1 MTEKTVNRSN
11 ETEIDLAEI
20 CRLLLSRIWT
30 LVLVVVIAAGLAGG
44 YTSFFVTPMY
54 QSTSQI
60 FILNTSVDLS
70 ISELQI
76 GSQLTQDY
84 MEIIKSR
91 PVLETTISELKL
103 DMSYSE
109 LGAAVSITNPQN
121 TRILYITVTNADAYM
136 AKTIVDKLT
145 DVSIEFIHKKM
156 DTEKPNVIDY
166 GHIPNGPASPSLKKN
181 VIIGGLLGFVLAA
194 AVIIIRYLMNDS
206 IHTSEDVEKY
216 IGINTIG
223 MIPFDGAGTKKKTH
237 GRDRTGS
244 NKGKS
249 KKGGKTSG
257 SSAKNSS
264 SGSDENKKV
273 S

>member
-1 MTEKTVNRSN
+1 MAENNTTVNNSD
-11 ETEIDLAEI
+11 EVEIDILEI
-20 CRLLLSRIWT
+20 CRLLRSKIWII
-30 LVLVVVIAAGLAGG
+30 LIAVVLAAGIAGG
-44 YTSFFVTPMY
+44 YTAFFVTPKY

-91 PVLETTISELKL
+91 PVLETTVEELKL

-109 LGAAVSITNPQN
+109 LGAMLTITNPQN
-121 TRILYITVTNADAYM
+121 TRILYLTITNTDAYM

-145 DVSIEFIHKKM
+145 DVSIEFIHTKM

-166 GHIPNGPASPSLKKN
+166 GHIPSSPASPSMKKN
-181 VIIGGLLGFVLAA
+181 VIIGGIIGFLFAS
-194 AVIIIRYLMNDS
+194 AVIVIRYLMNDS

-223 MIPFDGAGTKKKTH
+223 LIPFDDSISKKKVH
-237 GRDRTGS
+237 GKNFIGRNG
-244 NKGKS
+244 
-249 KKGGKTSG
+249 
-257 SSAKNSS
+257 NSS
-264 SGSDENKKV
+264 IKSITKGNDD
-273 S
+273 

>member
-1 MTEKTVNRSN
+1 MAEKRTPVNNST
-11 ETEIDLAEI
+11 ETEIDLVEVF
-20 CRLLLSRIWT
+20 RLLKSRIWT
-30 LVLVVVIAAGLAGG
+30 LLIAIVLAAGLAGG
-44 YTSFFVTPMY
+44 YTAFFVTPKY

-60 FILNTSVDLS
+60 FILNTSDDLS

-91 PVLETTISELKL
+91 PVLETTIEELKL
-103 DMSYSE
+103 DMGYAE
-109 LGAAVSITNPQN
+109 LGSMLTITNPQN
-121 TRILYITVTNADAYM
+121 TRILYLTITNTDAYM

-166 GHIPNGPASPSLKKN
+166 GHIAGSPSSPSMKRN

-223 MIPFDGAGTKKKTH
+223 MIPFDGTGSKKKTH
-237 GRDRTGS
+237 GRDKTGKNAKKSGKINSS
-244 NKGKS
+244 N
-249 KKGGKTSG
+249 SG
-257 SSAKNSS
+257 SVKLIGKDKKN
-264 SGSDENKKV
+264 N
-273 S
+273 